1 MWRKWRAI
9 CRGYPLQTNSLRN
22 CNCYIIN
29 STGDHRESI
38 LGNTLAESS
47 RMVSSGVKK
56 QGKIEWTKAQID
68 ALEKA
73 EPLYR
78 DHKTKWIKVAK
89 FVPGRTAKECR

>member
-1 MWRKWRAI
+1 
-9 CRGYPLQTNSLRN
+9 
-22 CNCYIIN
+22 
-29 STGDHRESI
+29 
-38 LGNTLAESS
+38 
-47 RMVSSGVKK
+47 MVSSGVKK